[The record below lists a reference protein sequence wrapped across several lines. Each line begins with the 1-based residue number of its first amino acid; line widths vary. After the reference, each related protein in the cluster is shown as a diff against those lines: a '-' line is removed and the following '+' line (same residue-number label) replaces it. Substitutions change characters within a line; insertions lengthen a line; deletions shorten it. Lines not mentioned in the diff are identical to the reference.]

1 MSRGG
6 LLSAKLVVSQVIYM
20 LKQILE
26 AWYIVSQG
34 TINPNYST
42 GKLFH
47 SSIAFHAEIK
57 QQSPFH
63 IFQEIDSY

>member
-1 MSRGG
+1 
-6 LLSAKLVVSQVIYM
+6 M

-26 AWYIVSQG
+26 AWYIVFQG